1 MVWEKTDLEKMLKKR
16 TQKGRESRNE
26 RVEKVY
32 QITVN
37 VPKEST
43 FKKTDLEK
51 GGEVEK
57 ERVIYVDQ
65 IAININDLL
74 LWLALK

>member
-1 MVWEKTDLEKMLKKR
+1 MVWEKTDLEKKLKKR
-16 TQKGRESRNE
+16 TQNGRESRNE